1 MLIKVEGFPQSPFTY
16 IEREAMDSMFKQYSW
31 LYLLM
36 IFGVATCSNQIDA
49 PLASNATLT
58 PCLTTQADQYQYL
71 IGPGDSL
78 NIFVWRNPEISGSFL
93 VRPDGMITTS
103 LVEDIPVSGK
113 TPTQLAREIEEVLST
128 YLREPIVTVTVAGF
142 NGPYSEQVRI
152 VGEATEPKAL
162 SYSQYMTVLD
172 VMIAVG
178 GLTEFADGNNTAL
191 VRIEDGKQKQYR
203 VRLDDLVRKGDVSAN
218 TNILPGDI
226 LIIPE
231 AWF

>member
-1 MLIKVEGFPQSPFTY
+1 ME
-16 IEREAMDSMFKQYSW
+16 SMFKQYS
-31 LYLLM
+31 LFILFVC
-36 IFGVATCSNQIDA
+36 FGLSGCSSQNSA
-49 PLASNATLT
+49 PLASSATLT
-58 PCLTTQADQYQYL
+58 PSLTTQADQYQYL
-71 IGPGDSL
+71 IGPGDNL
-78 NIFVWRNPEISGSFL
+78 NIFVWRNPEISGSFV

-113 TPTQLAREIEEVLST
+113 TPTQLAREIEDVLAT

-162 SYSQYMTVLD
+162 NYSQYMTVLD

-191 VRIEDGKQKQYR
+191 VRIENGQQKQYR
-203 VRLDDLVRKGDVSAN
+203 VRLDDLIRKGDVSAN
-218 TNILPGDI
+218 TNMLPGDI

>member
-1 MLIKVEGFPQSPFTY
+1 
-16 IEREAMDSMFKQYSW
+16 MDSMLKQSVW
-31 LYLLM
+31 LYFFI
-36 IFGVATCSNQIDA
+36 IFGLSGCSNQNSA
-49 PLASNATLT
+49 PLASSATLT
-58 PCLTTQADQYQYL
+58 PSLTTQADQYQYL
-71 IGPGDSL
+71 IGPGDNL
-78 NIFVWRNPEISGSFL
+78 NIFVWRNPEISGSFV

-113 TPTQLAREIEEVLST
+113 TPTQLAREIEEVLAT
-128 YLREPIVTVTVAGF
+128 YLREPIVTVTVVGF
-142 NGPYSEQVRI
+142 SGPYSEQVRI

-162 SYSQYMTVLD
+162 NYSQYMTVLD

-191 VRIEDGKQKQYR
+191 VRIEDGKQIQYR
-203 VRLDDLVRKGDVSAN
+203 VRLDDLIRKGDVSAN